1 MMLRRCSSGSS
12 GCGPVIATAVS
23 VAVFL
28 LTTNCNAFTSPDL
41 LQQTSSRHKLST
53 IQHQPLIQT
62 ARYGF
67 KEYPKEFDHSNDD
80 GSDNQQ
86 SKNNGPSPEFYKKMG
101 LSEGQPPPQQAPRMQ
116 QQPQTTAPPPEQQ
129 FYDANGNPV
138 TTTPMVYD
146 ANGNLVP
153 FTLPPP
159 PVQQQIQQPP
169 AVQTQPQSSSA
180 SAVKAPQFVPNT
192 PSSIEPPLPTTR
204 TKSTPDSPR
213 PVGYNADAYAVSN
226 TADVYFAQLKQD
238 SKIRKIARLQGDYE
252 TSEKVF
258 GDVSVKEIGDSWN
271 SNPYTK
277 E

>member
-1 MMLRRCSSGSS
+1 MMLRRCSSGSCC
-12 GCGPVIATAVS
+12 CGPVIAITVFTA
-23 VAVFL
+23 AFL

-53 IQHQPLIQT
+53 IQHQPLIKT

-67 KEYPKEFDHSNDD
+67 KEYPKEFDHTND
-80 GSDNQQ
+80 GSSDNNQQ
-86 SKNNGPSPEFYKKMG
+86 SKYNGPSPEFYKKMG

-116 QQPQTTAPPPEQQ
+116 QQQQQPQANTPPPQQ

-159 PVQQQIQQPP
+159 PVQQQMQQPP
-169 AVQTQPQSSSA
+169 AVSSA

-238 SKIRKIARLQGDYE
+238 SKIRKIARLKGDYE

>member
-1 MMLRRCSSGSS
+1 
-12 GCGPVIATAVS
+12 
-23 VAVFL
+23 
-28 LTTNCNAFTSPDL
+28 
-41 LQQTSSRHKLST
+41 
-53 IQHQPLIQT
+53 
-62 ARYGF
+62 
-67 KEYPKEFDHSNDD
+67 
-80 GSDNQQ
+80 
-86 SKNNGPSPEFYKKMG
+86 
-101 LSEGQPPPQQAPRMQ
+101 MQ
-116 QQPQTTAPPPEQQ
+116 QQQTAVPPQQ

-159 PVQQQIQQPP
+159 PVQQQMQQPAP
-169 AVQTQPQSSSA
+169 VQTQQQSA

-252 TSEKVF
+252 TSERVF

>member
-1 MMLRRCSSGSS
+1 MVLRRCIS
-12 GCGPVIATAVS
+12 GCSGGVAIAIAVS
-23 VAVFL
+23 MAALL
-28 LTTNCNAFTSPDL
+28 LTTNCNGFTSPDL

-53 IQHQPLIQT
+53 IRHPLITT

-67 KEYPKEFDHSNDD
+67 KEYPKEFDHTND
-80 GSDNQQ
+80 GSSDNQQ
-86 SKNNGPSPEFYKKMG
+86 GKNNGPSPEFYKKMG
-101 LSEGQPPPQQAPRMQ
+101 LSEPPAQPQQAPRMQ
-116 QQPQTTAPPPEQQ
+116 QQQQTAVPPPQQ

-153 FTLPPP
+153 FTPPP
-159 PVQQQIQQPP
+159 PVQQQMQQPP
-169 AVQTQPQSSSA
+169 AVQTQQQQTSSS
-180 SAVKAPQFVPNT
+180 SGVKAPQFVPNT
-192 PSSIEPPLPTTR
+192 PSSIEPPLPAK
-204 TKSTPDSPR
+204 TKSTDSPR
-213 PVGYNADAYAVSN
+213 PVGYNADAYAISN

-238 SKIRKIARLQGDYE
+238 SKVRKIARLQGDLE

-258 GDVSVKEIGDSWN
+258 GDTSVREIGDSWN